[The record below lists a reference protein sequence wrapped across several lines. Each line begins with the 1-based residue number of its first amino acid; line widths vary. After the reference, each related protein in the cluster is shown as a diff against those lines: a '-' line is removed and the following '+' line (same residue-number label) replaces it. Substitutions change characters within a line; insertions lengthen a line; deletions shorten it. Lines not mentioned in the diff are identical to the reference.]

1 MGKLDVRVFFA
12 DFFKDF
18 APQFG
23 SFQNVG
29 FAYGADFFAAFLGGL
44 EGNVGNTADFA
55 FAVFHGVITFAFAV
69 FQNTDAARLAKVN
82 IAGQFAYDKD
92 VEAGY
97 DFRFQSRSIG

>member
-1 MGKLDVRVFFA
+1 MGKLDVGVLFA

-23 SFQNVG
+23 GFQNVG

-55 FAVFHGVITFAFAV
+55 FAVFHGIVAFAFAV
-69 FQNTDAARLAKVN
+69 F
-82 IAGQFAYDKD
+82 
-92 VEAGY
+92 
-97 DFRFQSRSIG
+97 